1 VQGAYRLLGPGEE
14 LIEEFVAAPGP
25 MGWRYFAHV
34 HPPDDPDHDRF
45 TVDLVTDLEWNL
57 VRFRLAAA
65 DGWRAVATRGD
76 PGVEV
81 LHGPPSD
88 ERLDRFHHATVV
100 WSMSPWS
107 LLVAQRGLGLGGG
120 TIAGVSIQIGRPP
133 SGVALSLSDP
143 EQASAGAPVGISRR
157 IEVTVDGEAFEAWI
171 RGEIPVAAEGWF
183 ALIDPTQQGS
193 RGGISI

>member
-1 VQGAYRLLGPGEE
+1 VQGAYRLFGRGEE

-81 LHGPPSD
+81 LHGTPED
-88 ERLDRFHHATVV
+88 ERLDRFDEAVAV
-100 WSMSPWS
+100 WSSSPS
-107 LLVAQRGLGLGGG
+107 TLLALHRLVGPTGGRAETVRIEPGLAPQGVQVALSVQGTTSVATLGGG
-120 TIAGVSIQIGRPP
+120 AE
-133 SGVALSLSDP
+133 ALRVRVVEDGKEREALVRSDLP
-143 EQASAGAPVGISRR
+143 LA
-157 IEVTVDGEAFEAWI
+157 VDG
-171 RGEIPVAAEGWF
+171 WF
-183 ALIDPTQQGS
+183 DLIA
-193 RGGISI
+193 

>member
-1 VQGAYRLLGPGEE
+1 VQGSYRLFGRGEE

-34 HPPDDPDHDRF
+34 HPLDDPDNDRF

-81 LHGPPSD
+81 LHGTPED
-88 ERLDRFHHATVV
+88 ERLDRFEEAVAV
-100 WSMSPWS
+100 WSSSPS
-107 LLVAQRGLGLGGG
+107 TLLVLHRLVGPVGG
-120 TIAGVSIQIGRPP
+120 TVQTVRIEPGLAPDRL
-133 SGVALSLSDP
+133 GVALSIKGSTSVATPGGGAEALRVRVMEDGRGREALVRSDLP
-143 EQASAGAPVGISRR
+143 L
-157 IEVTVDGEAFEAWI
+157 
-171 RGEIPVAAEGWF
+171 AAEGWF
-183 ALIDPTQQGS
+183 DLIA
-193 RGGISI
+193 